1 MFNGVL
7 RHSRGVNTTLKVE
20 IKTNSTLPLGY
31 EAGVLIKI
39 KTI

>member
-7 RHSRGVNTTLKVE
+7 RHSRGGKYYPEVE
-20 IKTNSTLPLGY
+20 IKTNSTSPLGY
-31 EAGVLIKI
+31 EAGILIKI